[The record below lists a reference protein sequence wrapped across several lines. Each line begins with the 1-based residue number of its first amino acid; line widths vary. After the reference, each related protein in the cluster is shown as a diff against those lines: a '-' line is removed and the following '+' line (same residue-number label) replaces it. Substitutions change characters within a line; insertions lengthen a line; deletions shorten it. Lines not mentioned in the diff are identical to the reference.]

1 MVQLLNFGFILVLL
15 TNFLKDAVWRLFFYN
30 SSKSKQIS
38 FTRSF
43 SYYRMNRC
51 CPSTFIF
58 LIQICQVL
66 NNDLI
71 ILKVSGLVCISIPLF
86 ICLLTTSLAIFNQLC
101 YQLCLHNAIFSKLI
115 YLYQRSNL

>member
-15 TNFLKDAVWRLFFYN
+15 TNFLKDAVRLFFYN

-38 FTRSF
+38 FTISF

-51 CPSTFIF
+51 CPRTFIF

-101 YQLCLHNAIFSKLI
+101 YQLCLHNATFSKLI